1 MRSGVQR
8 FVGEKLTEA
17 RQARGISSRKALADL
32 MQRAPST
39 VIRWEEGETSP
50 EPAALAELAA
60 VLKVPEEFFLSPRQ
74 DENAGPAFFR
84 SFAGALKSERL
95 VQLARLRWLADVTAL
110 AEHYAFLPEINV
122 PDLLGGRSIR
132 SLRDEDIEASAAALR
147 DHWGLGLR
155 PIANAVSLV
164 ESHGVIVASE
174 TMESSKLDG
183 LSRWGSDGRPYILLA
198 NDKQSFARRQF
209 DVAHELAHLALHRS
223 VDEAE
228 FEDNFKLIE
237 DQAHKFAS
245 AFLLPAEQFCVEVD
259 NITMSELER
268 LKVRWRVSIKAQIM
282 RLHRLNIIDS
292 DMSQRLYKAY
302 SARGYQSKGEPY
314 DKTWPLQQPSTLADV
329 FIALVDAG
337 RLSKD
342 VLRDDLPLLPHDV
355 ESLAGL
361 APGWLTAATA
371 KVVEFKHEPGSRRSM
386 ANDMSAQ
393 IIDLPRNKR

>member
-60 VLKVPEEFFLSPRQ
+60 VLKVPEEFFLSCRH
-74 DENAGPAFFR
+74 DENAGPVFFR
-84 SFAGALKSERL
+84 SFAGALKADRL
-95 VQLARLRWLADVTAL
+95 VQLARLRWLADVTAI
-110 AEHYAFLPEINV
+110 AEHYAFLPEVNV
-122 PDLLGGRSIR
+122 PDLLSGRSFR

-155 PIANAVSLV
+155 PIANVLSLV

-174 TMESSKLDG
+174 TMETSRLDG

-259 NITMSELER
+259 KITMSELER

-282 RLHRLNIIDS
+282 RLNRLNIIDS
-292 DMSQRLYKAY
+292 DMSQRLYKSY

-361 APGWLTAATA
+361 ASGWLTAATA
-371 KVVEFKHEPGSRRSM
+371 KVVEFKPEPGSRRSV
-386 ANDMSAQ
+386 ASDMSAQ

>member
-1 MRSGVQR
+1 VRSGVQR

-60 VLKVPEEFFLSPRQ
+60 VLKVPEEFFLSCRQ
-74 DENAGPAFFR
+74 DENAGPVFFR
-84 SFAGALKSERL
+84 SFAGALKADRL
-95 VQLARLRWLADVTAL
+95 VQLARLRWLADVTAI
-110 AEHYAFLPEINV
+110 AEHYAFLPEVNV
-122 PDLLGGRSIR
+122 PDLLSGRSFR

-155 PIANAVSLV
+155 PIPNVLSLV

-174 TMESSKLDG
+174 TMETSKLDG

-302 SARGYQSKGEPY
+302 SARGYQSKGEPH

-361 APGWLTAATA
+361 ASGWLTAATA
-371 KVVEFKHEPGSRRSM
+371 KVVEFKPEPGSRRSV
-386 ANDMSAQ
+386 ASDMSAQ